1 MPLNCAGESGDMP
14 TKISR
19 RLVIDASVA
28 HASGGEEAIFP
39 TSKNCRDFLKAVQ
52 TISHRIVMTPAITEE
67 WKNHQSNFARRWRV
81 SMEARKKV
89 VRVSAPAD
97 DNLRDKIKHIASSDK
112 ARDAMLKDIHLIEA
126 AKATDQTVIALD
138 ETVRNLFAAAGQR
151 VGEMRNIV
159 WVNPDKVE
167 EKSISW
173 LENGAKPEKKR
184 MLGFGGKA
192 NK

>member
-1 MPLNCAGESGDMP
+1 MP
-14 TKISR
+14 TKTSR
-19 RLVIDASVA
+19 RLVIDASIA

-39 TSKNCRDFLKAVQ
+39 TSKNCRDFLIAVR
-52 TISHRIVMTPAITEE
+52 TICHRVVMTTAIIEE
-67 WKNHQSNFARRWRV
+67 WNNHQSNFARRWRV

-89 VRVSAPAD
+89 VRVSAPTD
-97 DNLRDKIKHIASSDK
+97 DNLRYKIKHIASSDK

-138 ETVRNLFAAAGQR
+138 ETVRNLFASISQS

-159 WVNPDKVE
+159 WVNPDKAE
-167 EKSISW
+167 EQSISW

-184 MLGFGGKA
+184 LLGFGGRA